1 MSIVHHRILRGVLL
15 ALGLLCGILA
25 GLCAAQTPAL
35 DFFTPGTWVILG
47 VITLPAFLVVPFRIF
62 VPARCPEC
70 DGKAYTSKTGPPV
83 MKAPHSTC
91 YICEQCGHN
100 ATTTADEIA

>member
-1 MSIVHHRILRGVLL
+1 MPIVLHRILRGVLL
-15 ALGLLCGILA
+15 ALGLLCGTIA
-25 GLCAAQTPAL
+25 GLGAAQTPAL
-35 DFFTPGTWVILG
+35 DFVTPGTWVMLG
-47 VITLPAFLVVPFRIF
+47 VIAVPAFLVVPFRIF

-70 DGKAYTSKTGPPV
+70 GGKAYTSLTGPPV

-91 YICEQCGHN
+91 YICQQCRHK